1 MGVMAAPDAAP
12 PAARTLLQGWWT
24 GFVGWRNR
32 LLAEP
37 GFQRFA
43 ARFPLTRPIAQ
54 ARANRLFEI
63 ATGFVHARVLF
74 AVVKLGLIELLADG
88 PMPPLAIARTL
99 DLPPARLL
107 VLLKAAAS
115 IELLQALPDGR
126 FTLGELGAAMRANP
140 GLPDMVEHH
149 SLLYADLAD
158 PLALVRGDG
167 PATAVASYWPYAAG
181 AEDSAAAETYSSL
194 MGRTQAMLA
203 GYVTDAVG
211 FARFRRVMDVG
222 GGEGVFIEAV
232 SHAAPRCRLT
242 LFDLPD
248 VAARAR
254 RRLKALGL
262 EQRIS
267 VEAGSFLTD
276 ALPLGAD
283 CITLNRILH
292 DHDDAPAMTL
302 LRAARAALAED
313 GALVIAEPLADTPGA
328 RPMGHGY
335 FGLYLL
341 AMGSGRPRTRDEVTA
356 MLRDAGF
363 GQIRELP
370 SAQPGLVRIL
380 EARA

>member
-12 PAARTLLQGWWT
+12 PVARTLLQGWWT
-24 GFVGWRNR
+24 SFIGWRNR
-32 LLAEP
+32 LLADP

-43 ARFPLTRPIAQ
+43 ARFPLTRPIAR

-74 AVVKLGLIELLADG
+74 AVVRLGLIELLADG
-88 PMPPLAIARTL
+88 PLPAVAIARAL
-99 DLPPARLL
+99 DLPSARLL

-115 IELLQALPDGR
+115 IEILQTLPDGR

-140 GLPDMVEHH
+140 GLPDMIEHH
-149 SLLYADLAD
+149 SLLYADLVD
-158 PLALVRGDG
+158 PLALIRGDG
-167 PATAVASYWPYAAG
+167 PATAVGSYWPYAAG
-181 AEDSAAAETYSSL
+181 AEDSAAAETYSAL

-203 GYVTDAVG
+203 GYVADAVR
-211 FARFRRVMDVG
+211 FTRFRRVMDVG
-222 GGEGVFIEAV
+222 GGEGVFITAV
-232 SHAAPRCRLT
+232 AEAAPDCRLT

-254 RRLKALGL
+254 RRLTALGL
-262 EQRIS
+262 EPR
-267 VEAGSFLTD
+267 VTVAAGSFLTD
-276 ALPLGAD
+276 PLPLGAD

-302 LRAARAALAED
+302 LRAVRAALAED
-313 GALVIAEPLADTPGA
+313 GALIIAEPLADTPGA

-341 AMGSGRPRTRDEVTA
+341 AMGSGRPRSRAEVAA
-356 MLRDAGF
+356 MLHEAGF
-363 GQIRELP
+363 GHVREIS

-380 EARA
+380 EARP